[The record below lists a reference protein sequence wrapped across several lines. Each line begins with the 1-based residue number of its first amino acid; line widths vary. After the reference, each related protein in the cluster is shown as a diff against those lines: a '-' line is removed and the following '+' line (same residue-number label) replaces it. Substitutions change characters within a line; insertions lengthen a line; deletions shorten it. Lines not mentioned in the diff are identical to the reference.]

1 MEKQDVIAF
10 FDRCAPGW
18 DADQVDRSAVIN
30 TILDNA
36 RVGEGVDV
44 LDVACGTGIMFP
56 YYLSRGVASVTGIDI
71 SGEMAKR
78 AAEKF
83 ADEARVSV
91 ICGDVEATIFD
102 RRFDHVVVY
111 NAFPHFPDPARL
123 VSRLSLLL
131 KPEGRLTIAHGWS
144 REQINAHHSGA
155 AQKVSNGLMEATE
168 LAELFAPFFTVD
180 TVVSDAEM
188 YQLSGTVR

>member
-1 MEKQDVIAF
+1 MDKQDVIAF
-10 FDRCAPGW
+10 FDHCAPGW

-36 RVGEGVDV
+36 RVGEGDEV
-44 LDVACGTGIMFP
+44 LDVACGTGVMFP

-83 ADEARVSV
+83 ADESRISV
-91 ICGDVEATIFD
+91 RCGDVEETIFGC
-102 RRFDHVVVY
+102 RFDHVVVY
-111 NAFPHFPDPARL
+111 NAFPHFPEPSRL
-123 VSRLSLLL
+123 IGRLSLLL

-144 REQINAHHSGA
+144 RERINAHHAGA
-155 AQKVSNGLMEATE
+155 AQKVSNGLMEAEE
-168 LAELFAPFFTVD
+168 LAALFAPYFTVD

-188 YQLSGTVR
+188 YQVSGTVR

>member
-83 ADEARVSV
+83 ADEARVCV

-188 YQLSGTVR
+188 YQVSGTVR